1 MLTTTVLWVMIFNFN
16 GNWGVYDTTLYFTK
30 DNCEYNVAKFVDERK
45 KFDLPEI
52 KFTCVSFT
60 ASPIK

>member
-1 MLTTTVLWVMIFNFN
+1 MIFNFN
-16 GNWGVYDTTLYFTK
+16 GNESVYDTTLYFTK
-30 DNCEYNVAKFVDERK
+30 DNCEYNVAKVVDERK

-52 KFTCVSFT
+52 KFTCISFT